1 MQGVKR
7 IAILINKS
15 ADCWEGVRSGLGLGV
30 ENLWAG
36 SFILDCPIELLP
48 GKTEEDFQ
56 ENLEMLDELEAE
68 LYTNVAANHERFPL
82 IKYLPLEAWP
92 EKIKGFQLVVPF

>member
-7 IAILINKS
+7 IAILINQPS
-15 ADCWEGVRSGLGLGV
+15 DCWEGVRSGLGLGV

-36 SFILDCPIELLP
+36 CFIIDCQIELLP
-48 GKTEEDFQ
+48 GKSEADFQ

-68 LYTNVAANHERFPL
+68 LYTNVAANSERLPL
-82 IKYLPLEAWP
+82 IKYLPLQEMP
-92 EKIKGFQLVVPF
+92 EKIKGFDLVVPF